1 MAAILR
7 VKRSYYD
14 EPLNALVISCKR
26 QKIVEDEDTED
37 VLSDSITTL
46 AKFAGTVKE
55 QDENVE
61 HLIQGYGKDELRANF
76 KQHPIDT
83 KQILSKIREATKLA
97 SAENRYKVVNYFRSL
112 DNSSGENS
120 EKRVPTVV
128 IDVEDSKS
136 IARRDSIGKD
146 DNYVYD
152 LYYVQSEND
161 MFLDDEVS
169 VHAFEQELVHDSYRD
184 YGYPESECD
193 SEDSNSESN
202 WRNDYPD
209 SSYSEGSI
217 DEDDIREAVMNI
229 RIEEGSDLSEEDDF
243 VYAIDETIVENFG
256 YKYARYK
263 ARMLKELEEGN
274 TDDDDDTDDDHDDF
288 SICVSEDSDEH
299 NNNEVDSE

>member
-1 MAAILR
+1 
-7 VKRSYYD
+7 
-14 EPLNALVISCKR
+14 
-26 QKIVEDEDTED
+26 
-37 VLSDSITTL
+37 
-46 AKFAGTVKE
+46 
-55 QDENVE
+55 
-61 HLIQGYGKDELRANF
+61 
-76 KQHPIDT
+76 
-83 KQILSKIREATKLA
+83 
-97 SAENRYKVVNYFRSL
+97 
-112 DNSSGENS
+112 
-120 EKRVPTVV
+120 
-128 IDVEDSKS
+128 
-136 IARRDSIGKD
+136 
-146 DNYVYD
+146 
-152 LYYVQSEND
+152 

-169 VHAFEQELVHDSYRD
+169 VHAFEQELVYDSYRD

-274 TDDDDDTDDDHDDF
+274 TDDDDNTDDDHDDF